1 MQADLQ
7 WLTDPA
13 VFRVNRL
20 DAHSDHICFPST
32 EETARGET
40 SFRQSL
46 DGRWRFCWSPN
57 PARRPADFWQEGFD
71 DSAFGTIQV
80 PGHMELQGH
89 GQIQYINTLYP
100 WDGHA
105 GLCPPEID
113 WEDCP
118 VGSCVREFDLAP
130 GLRGKPVR
138 VSFQGVEQALFVWL
152 NGNFVG
158 YAEDSFTPSEF
169 DLTPYLKE
177 TGNRLCAEV
186 YKRSSAA
193 WIEDQDFFRF
203 SGIFRSVYL
212 EARPEP
218 HLEDLWL

>member
-1 MQADLQ
+1 MEMQG
-7 WLTDPA
+7 
-13 VFRVNRL
+13 
-20 DAHSDHICFPST
+20 C
-32 EETARGET
+32 
-40 SFRQSL
+40 
-46 DGRWRFCWSPN
+46 
-57 PARRPADFWQEGFD
+57 
-71 DSAFGTIQV
+71 
-80 PGHMELQGH
+80 

-105 GLCPPEID
+105 ELRPPEID

-118 VGSCVREFDLAP
+118 MGSYVREFDLAS

-177 TGNRLCAEV
+177 TGNRLCADAMRIPALW
-186 YKRSSAA
+186 YWTSA
-193 WIEDQDFFRF
+193 
-203 SGIFRSVYL
+203 
-212 EARPEP
+212 
-218 HLEDLWL
+218 